1 MTGFLFDRTFQMNY
15 SYKGKILI
23 STPDISGDIFSR
35 SVVLVVDH
43 NENGAFGLILNK
55 KNNNMS
61 SRLLDIFGF
70 KVDVYEG
77 GPVENDKIFFICKGR
92 PITEIYSEITDEFY
106 LTEDIEN
113 VVSAIIEQ
121 RISVNDIK
129 VFSGYSGWAAQQLEG
144 EIRRKMWTVV
154 DVYNLDYT
162 TSSDQ
167 SLWKNI
173 MQNLGGEFL
182 LWANAPQ
189 DVSMNWSSYESRD
202 SRFFSI
208 KNFNKYLAFQEIL
221 FDK

>member
-92 PITEIYSEITDEFY
+92 PITENYSEITDEFY

-189 DVSMNWSSYESRD
+189 DVSMS
-202 SRFFSI
+202 
-208 KNFNKYLAFQEIL
+208 
-221 FDK
+221 

>member
-1 MTGFLFDRTFQMNY
+1 MNY

-35 SVVLVVDH
+35 SVVLVIDH

-55 KNNNMS
+55 KNNRMS
-61 SRLLDIFGF
+61 SRLLEIFGF

-77 GPVENDKIFFICKGR
+77 GPVENDKIFFICKSDKV
-92 PITEIYSEITDEFY
+92 TDNYSEITDDFY

-121 RISVNDIK
+121 RISVNGIK

-144 EIRRKMWTVV
+144 EIHRKMWTVV

-162 TSSDQ
+162 TPNDHG
-167 SLWKNI
+167 LWKNI

-189 DVSMNWSSYESRD
+189 DVTMN
-202 SRFFSI
+202 
-208 KNFNKYLAFQEIL
+208 
-221 FDK
+221 